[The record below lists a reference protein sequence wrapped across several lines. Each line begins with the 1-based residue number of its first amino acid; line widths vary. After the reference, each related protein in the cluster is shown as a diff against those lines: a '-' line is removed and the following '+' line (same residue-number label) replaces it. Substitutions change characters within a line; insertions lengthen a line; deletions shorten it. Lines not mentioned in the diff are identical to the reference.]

1 MVNYLANADH
11 YLALGTNIADDE
23 ELLEQII
30 KGALSGP
37 PIYRPGLYW
46 EGKTKNAVR
55 QLRKLG
61 LKNFRSSKNSAI
73 TSYGDNPILNV
84 MNFSSATPTKDSIKK
99 LIVNSYPFNRI
110 FRSQVE
116 LTNFRFQD
124 YLSAVNAY
132 FFISPRVNQLLD
144 RYRISFD
151 STLGGCEAFIEFNN
165 LKIAHVYLKLL
176 DTLDHIDAQIN
187 LSEVNSVIEIGGG
200 FGVNVDLQL
209 QLFPNIRKVL
219 YVDIAPNLYVGTQYL
234 KSKYGASVIDFKITR
249 DLETISFKDDESL
262 EIYCILP
269 SQIELVKTKF
279 DLFHNAHSFVEM
291 SQEAVVNYGTQVKRL
306 LKDNGRVYFVTYDGF
321 NEDTIHPDELLKLIS
336 TSLAMPLSMTLVPT
350 LFPERFDYHIF

>member
-1 MVNYLANADH
+1 MNYLANADH
-11 YLALGTNIADDE
+11 YPVLGTYVANDE
-23 ELLEQII
+23 ELLDQIM
-30 KGALSGP
+30 KGALSAP
-37 PIYRPGLYW
+37 PIYSPGPYW

-55 QLRKLG
+55 QLSKLG
-61 LKNFRSSKNSAI
+61 LQNFRSSENTAI

-84 MNFSSATPTKDSIKK
+84 MNFSSATSLKDALKK
-99 LIVNSYPFNRI
+99 FIVNSYPFNKI
-110 FRSQVE
+110 FQSQVE
-116 LTNFRFQD
+116 LTKSRFQD

-132 FFISPRVNQLLD
+132 FSTLPRISELLD
-144 RYRISFD
+144 RYRISLD
-151 STLGGCEAFIEFNN
+151 STLGGCEAFLQLDD

-176 DTLDHIDAQIN
+176 DTLDHMNTQIN
-187 LSEVNSVIEIGGG
+187 LSEVKSVIEIGGG

-234 KSKYGASVIDFKITR
+234 KSKYGASVVDFKTTR
-249 DLETISFKDDESL
+249 NLETISFKDDESL

-269 SQIELVKTKF
+269 FQIELVKTKF

-291 SQEAVVNYGTQVKRL
+291 SQEAVVNYGTQVKHL

-321 NEDTIHPDELLKLIS
+321 KEDTIHPDELLKLLS
-336 TSLAMPLSMTLVPT
+336 KSLSMPLSLSLIPT
-350 LFPERFDYHIF
+350 LFPDRFDYHIF